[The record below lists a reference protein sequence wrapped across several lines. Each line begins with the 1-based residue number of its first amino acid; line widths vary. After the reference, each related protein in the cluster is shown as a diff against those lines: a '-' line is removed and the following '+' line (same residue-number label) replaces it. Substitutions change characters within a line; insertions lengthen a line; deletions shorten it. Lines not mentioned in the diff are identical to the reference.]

1 MPSLIID
8 VRPGERLT
16 FAAGDQAL
24 AAVEL
29 VHKSGQLVRLRVE
42 APRSVRIE
50 KRNGEAEAVP
60 SMASSMTS
68 R

>member
-16 FAAGDQAL
+16 FADGDAEL

-29 VHKSGQLVRLRVE
+29 VHKSGQLVRLRVD
-42 APRSVRIE
+42 APRAVRIE
-50 KRNGEAEAVP
+50 KRERDADDVP
-60 SMASSMTS
+60 RMAMSVIS

>member
-16 FAAGDQAL
+16 FAEGNVELAG
-24 AAVEL
+24 VEL

-42 APRSVRIE
+42 APRAVRIE
-50 KRNGEAEAVP
+50 KRASDSDVP
-60 SMASSMTS
+60 SMATS
-68 R
+68 APSR